1 MEDLRESEG
10 VQPITSP
17 VSSNNIASL
26 VRLMLETYI
35 QHSGGEEMLEDVLE
49 EIDTFLNKQN
59 VSDEQS
65 Q

>member
-1 MEDLRESEG
+1 
-10 VQPITSP
+10 
-17 VSSNNIASL
+17 
-26 VRLMLETYI
+26 MLETYI